1 MVIVK
6 VMKPTVVSK
15 PQTVPKAARKP
26 GFIGTALR
34 MKQEADAAIKR
45 GDVARLKEQGYKFL
59 TFDA

>member
-1 MVIVK
+1 
-6 VMKPTVVSK
+6 MKTTASPN
-15 PQTVPKAARKP
+15 PQTPPKAAPKP

>member
-1 MVIVK
+1 
-6 VMKPTVVSK
+6 MKTNAPPKLQMPS
-15 PQTVPKAARKP
+15 KAASKP

-45 GDVARLKEQGYKFL
+45 GDVARLKAQGYKFL